1 MSKSWQVGTHH
12 PGGRAEPVTLP
23 PPLRYLL
30 RSPALCN
37 DCTMQAL
44 HSAITPP
51 AVPRPT
57 RARPLLDPPLHLPAN
72 SPTSRQADKSE
83 SWKVGKSATQQASNG
98 KREPTPGS
106 FIRRITLTM
115 RNPTRQNLLLALAHP
130 HPAAPLPLL
139 PARSHPPT
147 WRSPLP

>member
-57 RARPLLDPPLHLPAN
+57 RARPLHPVPDLTHLRARPLLDPPLHLPAN

-83 SWKVGKSATQQASNG
+83 SWKVGKSATQ
-98 KREPTPGS
+98 
-106 FIRRITLTM
+106 
-115 RNPTRQNLLLALAHP
+115 
-130 HPAAPLPLL
+130 
-139 PARSHPPT
+139 
-147 WRSPLP
+147 